1 MLGVTRMFV
10 SGLHSTGL
18 GSPRPLLL
26 LQFLLRAGC
35 LAVGVTAGPNM
46 DPNAASTILAGMLG
60 VSAMAVQNALG
71 HVSLTGAPPTAA

>member
-26 LQFLLRAGC
+26 RQFLLRAGC

-46 DPNAASTILAGMLG
+46 DPNGASTILAGMLG

-71 HVSLTGAPPTAA
+71 HVSLTGVPPTAA

>member
-18 GSPRPLLL
+18 G
-26 LQFLLRAGC
+26 A
-35 LAVGVTAGPNM
+35 
-46 DPNAASTILAGMLG
+46 ILAGMLG